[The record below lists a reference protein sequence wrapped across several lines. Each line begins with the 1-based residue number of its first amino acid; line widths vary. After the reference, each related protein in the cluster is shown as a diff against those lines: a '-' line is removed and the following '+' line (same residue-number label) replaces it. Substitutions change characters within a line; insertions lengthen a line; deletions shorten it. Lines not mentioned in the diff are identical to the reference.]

1 MGRGRY
7 EEEEEEI
14 CNQEIESP
22 IPIPIC
28 NLGGV
33 IVFASS
39 DLLIWVT
46 ARSLKRVG
54 GPDAL
59 ADRRNTRSRT
69 WSGAAQLGPLPF
81 GNKNKRPFRDYHYCY
96 AAAAAGRDRDR
107 QWPLNRSRL

>member
-7 EEEEEEI
+7 EEEEDEM
-14 CNQEIESP
+14 CSQEIERP

-46 ARSLKRVG
+46 ARSLKRGG

-59 ADRRNTRSRT
+59 ADRNTGSRT
-69 WSGAAQLGPLPF
+69 WMGAVHIG
-81 GNKNKRPFRDYHYCY
+81 RPH
-96 AAAAAGRDRDR
+96 
-107 QWPLNRSRL
+107 